1 MVKDIKQWYNN
12 KKIVSYEMG
21 NQYIV
26 FVVSVDVVLP
36 SGNKNGRR
44 TAIRRETGTTTT
56 AISTERDSD
65 S

>member
-1 MVKDIKQWYNN
+1 
-12 KKIVSYEMG
+12 MG

-26 FVVSVDVVLP
+26 FVVSVDVVLL
-36 SGNKNGRR
+36 SGKKNGRR

>member
-1 MVKDIKQWYNN
+1 
-12 KKIVSYEMG
+12 MG

-44 TAIRRETGTTTT
+44 TDIGRETGTATT

-65 S
+65 SM

>member
-1 MVKDIKQWYNN
+1 M
-12 KKIVSYEMG
+12 SYEMG

-36 SGNKNGRR
+36 PRTENGRG
-44 TAIRRETGTTTT
+44 TDIGRETGTTTT

>member
-1 MVKDIKQWYNN
+1 
-12 KKIVSYEMG
+12 MG

-26 FVVSVDVVLP
+26 FVVSVNVVLP
-36 SGNKNGRR
+36 PRTKNGRG
-44 TAIRRETGTTTT
+44 TDIGRETGTTTT